1 MTEDERYDRG
11 REVFKRIH
19 GDVIPQPNR
28 EMGAFSEISVRNIY
42 NDVWGREVM
51 SVRDRRLL
59 VMGALAAMSLTEPLE
74 IHLRSA
80 LELKELTQEEL
91 DEISIALSPYIGA
104 PRAAYVLK
112 IVKKIKSKISK
123 FNW

>member
-28 EMGAFSEISVRNIY
+28 EMGTFSEISVRNIY
-42 NDVWGREVM
+42 NDVWGREIM
-51 SVRDRRLL
+51 SVRDRRLI
-59 VMGALAAMSLTEPLE
+59 VMGALAAMTLMDPLE

-80 LELKELTQEEL
+80 LELKELSW
-91 DEISIALSPYIGA
+91 DEINEFVITLSPYIGA
-104 PRAAYVLK
+104 PRTTYVHMLVSKLK
-112 IVKKIKSKISK
+112 GDLAK
-123 FNW
+123 